1 MQFLFC
7 IILARRLLPL
17 PLGELSPKVTERG
30 KAALND
36 KILVLPSPSS
46 PSSLRSATSPKGR
59 GKGMLAAIQL
69 TGTADHS
76 AVPVNCLMRIAHCK

>member
-46 PSSLRSATSPKGR
+46 LRSATSPKGR